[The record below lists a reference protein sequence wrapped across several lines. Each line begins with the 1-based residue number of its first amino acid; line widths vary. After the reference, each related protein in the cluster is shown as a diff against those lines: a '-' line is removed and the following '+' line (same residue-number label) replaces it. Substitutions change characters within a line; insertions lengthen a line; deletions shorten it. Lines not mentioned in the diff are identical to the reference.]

1 MTKSGYIYLIA
12 AVFSS
17 TTVYSQYFPVSL
29 IPDSLKNNAFLII
42 RDEVREVKMKS
53 ENSSV
58 EKIVKILTVLN
69 KTGEDMAYL
78 SLLYDK
84 NSSIKVNDIIYY
96 DLNGKKIKSVKQSE
110 ITDSPAYGSSLLFS
124 DNRIKHFKPNQSVYP
139 YTIKYDYEINNSNI
153 ISFAC
158 WRPFNDYNIS
168 VQHSLFTIEYPLKD
182 KINRKEINVQLRSS
196 AKTSESVIDTWE
208 LNNLPAI
215 EYEPF
220 SISLQERIPSV
231 YLMPAVLIY
240 DQYKGTADNWA
251 NCGKWFYSLYQG
263 KDEISDVEKL
273 KIQSLVK
280 DIPDTLERIRTLY
293 RYMQGNTR
301 YVAIALGLGGYQPFD
316 AKTVFETGYG
326 DCKALSNYMHSL
338 LKYIGV
344 KSFPA
349 RVSSGRYKEAIFTNF
364 PNFQQFDHIILCVPH
379 LHDTIWLECT
389 NQRIP
394 FGYLG
399 AFTDDRKVLVTGESG
414 GSLVRT
420 KQYSQDENVQIRNG
434 SVKLNPDGNGES
446 GLKTSFKGIL
456 YENIFPILAMD
467 ENDRKLFIQKQ
478 ISLPIFNLLSY
489 SFSEDRS
496 IVPCITENL
505 KISLPNYGAI
515 VGKRMYFNPNI
526 LSRFAKVPY
535 RTQERKSEIYL
546 RRSYQELDTIEY
558 IIPLNYLVDKLP
570 DKKNFKSKFGEYSS
584 EVTSNGDKIKYV
596 RLLKFTKG
604 QYPVSDYNSFVDFC
618 EQISVADQGKVILNS
633 SK

>member
-1 MTKSGYIYLIA
+1 MTKSGFIFLIA

-389 NQRIP
+389 NQKIP
-394 FGYLG
+394 FGFLG
-399 AFTDDRKVLVTGESG
+399 DFTDDRDVL
-414 GSLVRT
+414 L
-420 KQYSQDENVQIRNG
+420 
-434 SVKLNPDGNGES
+434 
-446 GLKTSFKGIL
+446 
-456 YENIFPILAMD
+456 
-467 ENDRKLFIQKQ
+467 
-478 ISLPIFNLLSY
+478 
-489 SFSEDRS
+489 
-496 IVPCITENL
+496 ITENGGTFGHTR
-505 KISLPNYGAI
+505 KYKAND
-515 VGKRMYFNPNI
+515 NI
-526 LSRFAKVPY
+526 RSN
-535 RTQERKSEIYL
+535 KSEFNIDSIGTATYILKTVYNGLQYDEISELLTSNYDEQKKWLYTNSTLPSLQITNFSLTEYPREVPVAVLNESGIAGNYCSITGKYL
-546 RRSYQELDTIEY
+546 IL
-558 IIPLNYLVDKLP
+558 PLN
-570 DKKNFKSKFGEYSS
+570 
-584 EVTSNGDKIKYV
+584 
-596 RLLKFTKG
+596 
-604 QYPVSDYNSFVDFC
+604 
-618 EQISVADQGKVILNS
+618 ILNS
-633 SK
+633 QKSIQKMLKPRQSDILISRSYIDYDTLVYNIPKNYEFETIPKSINITSQFGTYSCTIIGSVNRIEFIRKVTLLEGRYKPSLYKDLYDFVLTISKADNTKILLTKKI